1 MYLISLNHCKV
12 SSSFTTQVQILLSA
26 GEASFPRL
34 RFFWAGRAT
43 IRHQMEKAEHKLGL
57 CFFFEVPREL
67 RHDCPLFF
75 PYGLLQGRMRSLINV
90 CSLTKLGFLNSK
102 LPLHSKLTMII
113 GEGKDGQITDLSFYP
128 FYSPNYVLIL

>member
-1 MYLISLNHCKV
+1 
-12 SSSFTTQVQILLSA
+12 
-26 GEASFPRL
+26 
-34 RFFWAGRAT
+34 
-43 IRHQMEKAEHKLGL
+43 MEKAEHKLGL